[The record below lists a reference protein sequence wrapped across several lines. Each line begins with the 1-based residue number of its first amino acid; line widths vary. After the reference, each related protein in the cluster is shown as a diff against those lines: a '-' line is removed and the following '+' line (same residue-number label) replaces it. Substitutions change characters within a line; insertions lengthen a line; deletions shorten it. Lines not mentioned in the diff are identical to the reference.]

1 MNSRFKFPRRVRI
14 HGWECGAVARAL
26 HHEAQKDALMSYEQ
40 TLVTTEKAVLRQAD
54 SGKALG
60 STLFERKQMSTKT
73 TLKRIALV
81 AVSALGLGLLSVV
94 PAKATSGSMS
104 VSTTSLTVVGT
115 GTTGNT
121 GLFYVDVFDDGAA
134 GAAAGLVSGESIS
147 VTVTGKPTYLNDGS
161 TAAAF
166 ANVTIQPVTT
176 SAGASFSTCG
186 LSSTASAQ
194 VPNGAGSCVSNDWAA
209 SDDATTGTSARYWFA
224 AYPTSTS
231 VVDAGEYTLTVRL
244 NLSSTTVGATSTLK
258 VKWVSLAADSGAA
271 ITIAQTGALRSGAAA
286 SYTSTNNVKVTLKDG
301 NGGRLVTGQ
310 TAATGLSSRVPA
322 LTLDLLDSSGVVV
335 AESGDSLDD
344 NGTAA
349 QDHVAPTT
357 YATYAAYRALGDGV
371 YGYNDATVSGTSS
384 TVSSLRVRYG
394 TASTTS
400 ALTILGATT
409 ADETKMD
416 LTLTADG
423 IKAGEELL
431 KSNVDTT
438 QAYYLPLTT
447 KSGSLKINIDGQSTS
462 DLANLQMRVKRTWSG
477 NYASAAV
484 TPVSQTA
491 ATTETTD
498 ASGNITIPFTNTSP
512 LDGAILTI
520 TVTGFDTTLTGAVNG
535 SRTITLNW
543 AKSSVD
549 SVTILDPVSGVRVK
563 AGSTNVFTVIVKD
576 QFGTAMS
583 GEQVQPAITGTSDNN
598 YSSTTTYATITT
610 GANGTATWSLT
621 DAAAVAGTDTVKFTT
636 INNAKTAS
644 LTLTYVTT
652 LPVVA
657 TLRAFFNRDESVASS
672 AASTWT
678 LVPSTGIYQTDG
690 GSAYLTVT
698 PGRNYSRAITA
709 GSTTT
714 DDLIKY
720 RIEALTSAGA
730 SATGAAVTVTAG
742 TGGYV
747 LGADNV
753 PTTSRTIPVSG
764 GYIYF
769 VGGATGTGAVTFT
782 ITAGTVSTSASQWM
796 KNATGDARFVKI
808 AADATTGKAN
818 GSAIPMTV
826 TVTDRFGN
834 PVEGVSLTMTA
845 SGVGS
850 FSGGATTQSYQTD
863 SAGKYTFLATSLVDA
878 GGVGTFTATATNA
891 TESAS
896 SAGYVLTTAVDS
908 TLAAG
913 NKAASAS
920 VTFAAGVNAAQAAA
934 EAANDA
940 AAEAIDAA
948 NAATDA
954 ANLAAEAADAAT
966 VAAEEARDAA
976 DAATAAVEELATQVA
991 TLMAA
996 LKAQITTLANT
1007 VAKIAKKVKA

>member
-14 HGWECGAVARAL
+14 HGGECGAVARAL
-26 HHEAQKDALMSYEQ
+26 HHEVKSSSLY
-40 TLVTTEKAVLRQAD
+40 QAD

-60 STLFERKQMSTKT
+60 STIERKQMSTKT

-81 AVSALGLGLLSVV
+81 AVSALGFGMLSVA
-94 PAKATSGSMS
+94 PSSAATGSMTLSTSSLTIVGGTESASGSG
-104 VSTTSLTVVGT
+104 V
-115 GTTGNT
+115 
-121 GLFYVDVFDDGAA
+121 FYVDTFDTDGD
-134 GAAAGLVSGESIS
+134 AAALSGESLQ
-147 VTVTGKPTYLNDGS
+147 VTVTGKPTYLKNGTTVAGVDDL
-161 TAAAF
+161 
-166 ANVTIQPVTT
+166 TIQPLTT
-176 SAGASFSTCG
+176 TTGASFSTCG
-186 LSSTASAQ
+186 AAVAETVQIPNGGGTCASSDWTYVSSTVAS
-194 VPNGAGSCVSNDWAA
+194 
-209 SDDATTGTSARYWFA
+209 TSSRYWFA
-224 AYPTSTS
+224 VYPNA
-231 VVDAGEYTLTVRL
+231 AGVADSGEWTLTVRL
-244 NLSSTTVGATSTLK
+244 RDSSAFVVQSSTLK
-258 VKWVSLAADSGAA
+258 VKFVTDAADSGAV
-271 ITIAQTGALRSGAAA
+271 ITITQTGVARTDSP
-286 SYTSTNNVKVTLKDG
+286 YTYTTTSNTKVTLRDA
-301 NGGRLVTGQ
+301 NGGLVQLQGAVAAALDDRDPVL
-310 TAATGLSSRVPA
+310 TAAFLSSAGAVVSESGLSI
-322 LTLDLLDSSGVVV
+322 
-335 AESGDSLDD
+335 DD
-344 NGTAA
+344 TGTAT
-349 QDHVAPTT
+349 QDHVAPTDG
-357 YATYAAYRALGDGV
+357 ATNFAYGESADGDYGV
-371 YGYNDATVSGTSS
+371 YDTGNLSATSS

-394 TASTTS
+394 ATSTT
-400 ALTILGATT
+400 ATFAILGATT

-423 IKAGEELL
+423 LKAGEELA

-438 QAYYLPLTT
+438 TAYVLPTTT
-447 KSGSLKINIDGQSTS
+447 KSGSLKINIDGASTA
-462 DLANLQMRVKRTWSG
+462 DLANLSMRVKRTWSG
-477 NYASAAV
+477 NFVSADV

-498 ASGNITIPFTNTSP
+498 ASGNITIPFTNANP
-512 LDGAILTI
+512 VAGGVLTI
-520 TVTGFDTTLTGAVNG
+520 TVTGFDTTLTGYVNG
-535 SRTITLNW
+535 SRTITITW
-543 AKSSVD
+543 EKPAVD
-549 SVTILDPVSGVRVK
+549 SVTILDPVSGVQVK

-576 QFGTAMS
+576 QFGNGMS
-583 GEQVQPAITGTSDNN
+583 GEQVQPSITGTTSNN
-598 YSSTTTYATITT
+598 YSATATYATVTT
-610 GANGTATWSLT
+610 GVNGTATWSLT
-621 DAAAVAGTDTVKFTT
+621 DAAAIAGSDAVKFTT
-636 INNAKTAS
+636 VTGGKTAS
-644 LTLTYVTT
+644 MSLTYVTT
-652 LPVVA
+652 LPVAA
-657 TLRAFFNRDESVASS
+657 TLRAFFNRDASTAS
-672 AASTWT
+672 DATSTWT
-678 LVPSTGIYQTDG
+678 LVPSTGIYTTDG
-690 GSAYLTVT
+690 GATKLSVT
-698 PGRNYSRAITA
+698 AARNYSRAITA
-709 GSTTT
+709 DTSTT

-753 PTTSRTIPVSG
+753 PTTSRTFPVSG

-782 ITAGTVSTSASQWM
+782 ITSGSVSTTASQWM
-796 KNATGDARFVKI
+796 KNATADARFVKI
-808 AADATTGKAN
+808 SGATTGTSN
-818 GSAIPMTV
+818 GSPIPMTV

-834 PVEGVSLTMTA
+834 AVEGSTLTMTA
-845 SGVGS
+845 TGVGS
-850 FSGGATTQSYQTD
+850 FSGGSTTQTFTTD
-863 SAGKYTFLATSLVDA
+863 STGTFTFLATSLVDA

-891 TESAS
+891 TEAAS

-913 NKAASAS
+913 NKAASAN